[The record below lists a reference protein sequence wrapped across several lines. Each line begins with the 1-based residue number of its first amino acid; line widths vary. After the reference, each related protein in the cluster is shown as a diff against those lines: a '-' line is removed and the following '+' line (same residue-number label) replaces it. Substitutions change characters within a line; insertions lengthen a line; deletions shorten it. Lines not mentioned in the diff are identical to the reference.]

1 MKMKYTLKSVA
12 LLFALAST
20 LTLFAQEAQPEG
32 KKESRGGMMGAIFG
46 QDPKEKNEQKKDE
59 AAKTSSPSAP
69 AQDSLRLEADDAN
82 PLPADASPEMQA
94 NRRGQAS
101 EEAAAIVPY
110 YNNFLTSYRLGP
122 EDVISI
128 SVFGQDRYSIKGI
141 TVPPDGRISYYLI
154 PEGILVAGKT
164 ITQLQ
169 GELTKRLDEYIIDP
183 QITVSL

>member
-1 MKMKYTLKSVA
+1 MKMQYRLKSIA
-12 LLFALAST
+12 LVFVFAFAST
-20 LTLFAQEAQPEG
+20 LTLFAQEAQPES
-32 KKESRGGMMGAIFG
+32 KKAERGGVMGAIFG
-46 QDPKEKNEQKKDE
+46 QDPKEKKNEQKKDE

-69 AQDSLRLEADDAN
+69 AKDNLRLEADDTN

-94 NRRGQAS
+94 NRREQAS

-141 TVPPDGRISYYLI
+141 TVPPDGRKI
-154 PEGILVAGKT
+154 GRAH
-164 ITQLQ
+164 
-169 GELTKRLDEYIIDP
+169 
-183 QITVSL
+183 